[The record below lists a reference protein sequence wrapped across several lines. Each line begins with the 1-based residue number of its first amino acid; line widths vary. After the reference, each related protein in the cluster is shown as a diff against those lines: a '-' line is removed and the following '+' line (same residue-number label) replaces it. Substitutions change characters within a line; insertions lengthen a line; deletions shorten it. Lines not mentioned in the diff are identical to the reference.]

1 MVTAQGGRC
10 AGSTTMASFIASPW
24 LRSRRRSSRQS
35 RSSHSAEAQP
45 LSGRNEAKG
54 RGGGGGEEDR
64 RHAAQDDKEEAEEAR
79 GRRLVVSTEVAE
91 EAGIAGRTEE
101 GSACERGTHQRGLRR
116 EAEEDLVK
124 EVVPSTLMPPVA
136 GPPRADRLRCRLPPA
151 LVRRHTPPALVC
163 CPPARLLIAGPRAP
177 TACAVGPRLPL
188 LTNGSR
194 RSTCARVTAPNE

>member
-1 MVTAQGGRC
+1 MAALGERSWVAQAANG
-10 AGSTTMASFIASPW
+10 
-24 LRSRRRSSRQS
+24 SRRCGCEAGEERPPAV

-45 LSGRNEAKG
+45 PSGRNEAKG

-136 GPPRADRLRCRLPPA
+136 GPPRATARLPSCRPLRCRLHRHSSSPHPL
-151 LVRRHTPPALVC
+151 LVSVAAPDRRP
-163 CPPARLLIAGPRAP
+163 
-177 TACAVGPRLPL
+177 CAFWRRTRLPL

-194 RSTCARVTAPNE
+194 RSTCARATAPNE

>member
-1 MVTAQGGRC
+1 M
-10 AGSTTMASFIASPW
+10 
-24 LRSRRRSSRQS
+24 
-35 RSSHSAEAQP
+35 
-45 LSGRNEAKG
+45 
-54 RGGGGGEEDR
+54 
-64 RHAAQDDKEEAEEAR
+64 
-79 GRRLVVSTEVAE
+79 VSTEVAE

-101 GSACERGTHQRGLRR
+101 GSARERGTHQRGLRR

-136 GPPRADRLRCRLPPA
+136 GPPRATAPRLPSRADRLRCRLPPA

-177 TACAVGPRLPL
+177 TACAIGPRLPL

-194 RSTCARVTAPNE
+194 RSTCARATAPNE